1 MVEEEENYYV
11 ESVGGVDE
19 NILSTS
25 FTHMPSSSISDVE
38 SMHVQAPNMS

>member
-19 NILSTS
+19 NIIATS
-25 FTHMPSSSISDVE
+25 FTHMPSALFIC
-38 SMHVQAPNMS
+38 HLHLY

>member
-11 ESVGGVDE
+11 ESVGGIDE

-25 FTHMPSSSISDVE
+25 FTHMPSTPFIC
-38 SMHVQAPNMS
+38 HLHLY